1 MKMKKVWTKTFV
13 TAAICAVMAVQ
24 ATALAMQDVKI
35 DKAVNSPTI
44 TIRYSKVKPALIELR
59 LNGKSVSTR
68 TISSTED
75 AGETNFTIDLSTL
88 TAGDNKIEAVLF
100 DKDGKVLA
108 TQTSTMFAELDSEAA
123 VTLQGPRSGDTVKG
137 NIEIKLG
144 VNRDFKE
151 MYVSFFIDDAW
162 KSLKNYPPYNFIW
175 DTTRFSNGWHEIQAW
190 VVDEKND
197 TYKTRKVRVYVNNP
211 GGRTERVNPA
221 TTVTTA
227 KPANIKPVA
236 KAPVANVGTIAPA
249 VVAKTPSIPPVGA
262 IVSNVI
268 AAKPTQAK
276 GLAPLPA
283 ISGGVATDQ
292 RLMVPTGRRIV
303 KPTAPAAKPAVAM
316 KTTQTPKAP
325 VAKAPVAKAPV
336 AKPPV
341 AKAAPVATKP
351 AAAAPMLTIG
361 HGVRLPNIGNYNIV
375 YAGKPVHF
383 DVSPRVENGI
393 PLTPF
398 RHLFEHAGGKV
409 GWVHSQKRVIANGLG
424 KDIEL
429 KIGDS
434 RALVNKSWISLER
447 ATFIESNRAVV
458 PLSFMSAAL
467 NVKIDYDPAHKHVLI
482 TNK

>member
-1 MKMKKVWTKTFV
+1 MKKVWTKIIV
-13 TAAICAVMAVQ
+13 TAALCAVVTAQ
-24 ATALAMQDVKI
+24 ASALAMQDVKI

-44 TIRYSKVKPALIELR
+44 TIRYSKVKPTLIELR
-59 LNGKSVSTR
+59 LNGKSIATR
-68 TISSTED
+68 NISSTED
-75 AGETNFTIDLSTL
+75 SGETNFTIDLTTL

-108 TQTSTMFAELDSEAA
+108 TQTSTMVAELESQSA

-137 NIEIKLG
+137 AVEIKLG
-144 VNRDFKE
+144 VNREFKE

-162 KSLKNYPPYNFIW
+162 KSLKNYPPFNFIW

-190 VVDEKND
+190 VVDENND
-197 TYKTRKVRVYVNNP
+197 TYKTRKIRVYVNNP
-211 GGRTERVNPA
+211 GGRTDRVNPA
-221 TTVTTA
+221 TVVTTA
-227 KPANIKPVA
+227 KPTTIKPVA
-236 KAPVANVGTIAPA
+236 TPKPVPVGVVGPA
-249 VVAKTPSIPPVGA
+249 IVAKAPSIPPVGA
-262 IVSNVI
+262 IVSNAI
-268 AAKPTQAK
+268 AAKPSQAK

-283 ISGGVATDQ
+283 VSGGVATDQ

-303 KPTAPAAKPAVAM
+303 KPEVKVVKATPKPVTKPVPTSKPA
-316 KTTQTPKAP
+316 
-325 VAKAPVAKAPV
+325 V

-341 AKAAPVATKP
+341 AAPVKAIT
-351 AAAAPMLTIG
+351 AAPMLTIG
-361 HGVRLPNIGNYNIV
+361 HGTRLPNIGNYSIL
-375 YAGKPVHF
+375 YSGKPVHF

-409 GWVHSQKRVIANGLG
+409 GWVHAQKMVVANGLG
-424 KDIEL
+424 KNIEL

-434 RALVNKSWISLER
+434 RAMVNKNWITMER
-447 ATFIESNRAVV
+447 AAFIESNRAVV
-458 PLSFMSAAL
+458 PLSFMSNAL